1 MGCSLHNRSTDRIFV
16 LVQWPGGG
24 GGGDGGDGGGGGG
37 NGGAPGGGGGT
48 GQRCVRSAHTSPHH
62 LQSMT
67 QSPSR
72 SASAHAAELLAA
84 AQLDTVGPSGG
95 GGGRAGGGGGGGGDP
110 RMHRWD
116 PRPAN
121 DHVPCLHVMRADK
134 GSTGVYPLLHTSV
147 VDIPSEYPPPA
158 VACQDGLLHWP

>member
-1 MGCSLHNRSTDRIFV
+1 
-16 LVQWPGGG
+16 
-24 GGGDGGDGGGGGG
+24 
-37 NGGAPGGGGGT
+37 
-48 GQRCVRSAHTSPHH
+48 
-62 LQSMT
+62 MT

-72 SASAHAAELLAA
+72 SASAHAAALLAA

-116 PRPAN
+116 VDAPAN

-134 GSTGVYPLLHTSV
+134 GSAGVYPLLHTSV